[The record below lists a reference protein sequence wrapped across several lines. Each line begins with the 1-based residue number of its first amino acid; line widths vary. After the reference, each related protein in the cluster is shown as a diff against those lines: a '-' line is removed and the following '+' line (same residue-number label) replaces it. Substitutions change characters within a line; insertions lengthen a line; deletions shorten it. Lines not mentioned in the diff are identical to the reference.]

1 MDKNPK
7 NRETPGTYMD
17 AWVKDIEDLFEQM
30 IQQQRAKVLRLAREA
45 LPFLSPEDV
54 LNPDGHPELKAHPTF
69 DYEDGI
75 LAGLIAAQIAFRA
88 EIRGRAAASPGL
100 ESHGR

>member
-1 MDKNPK
+1 MDKNRE
-7 NRETPGTYMD
+7 NREAAGTYMES
-17 AWVKDIEDLFEQM
+17 WVKNIEELFEQM

-54 LNPDGHPELKAHPTF
+54 MNPDGHPELKAHPTF

-75 LAGLIAAQIAFRA
+75 LAGLIAAQVAFRA
-88 EIRGRAAASPGL
+88 EIRGRAAASYGL
-100 ESHGR
+100 ETQGR